1 MRMICVLYCIP
12 NPVRCKMTFFP
23 TGQGSGERANYY
35 EEPFNYKKLKEA
47 HVQALKLI
55 PDRLLG
61 NSES

>member
-1 MRMICVLYCIP
+1 
-12 NPVRCKMTFFP
+12 MTFFP